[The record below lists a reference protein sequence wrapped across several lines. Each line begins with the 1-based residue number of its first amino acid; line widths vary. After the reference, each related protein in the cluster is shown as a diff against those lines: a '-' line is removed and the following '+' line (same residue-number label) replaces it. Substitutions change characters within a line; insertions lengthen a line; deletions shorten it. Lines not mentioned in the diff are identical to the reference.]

1 MGRRPAAT
9 GDSAPAGGWSS
20 GMHPPFSFPSCG
32 KENGLCTVQKKRPLR
47 RAPAR
52 SCLRATRVGGWCGG
66 RRGGHRIVSA
76 SLFAAA
82 GLAVDGGFCNGPM
95 RTSAPTGKTRDFTC
109 SLGRTYVLAFVG
121 MPKAVGSVVGAD
133 ALVRPPAQA
142 ATTAQAAR
150 SDCAAVG
157 GSAVLRMRRAP
168 CGQAERA
175 EGGASGT
182 LVTEI
187 RGAPQRETGKEERFK
202 CARVLQSKTHYAA
215 GIRR

>member
-1 MGRRPAAT
+1 
-9 GDSAPAGGWSS
+9 
-20 GMHPPFSFPSCG
+20 MHPPFSFPTCG
-32 KENGLCTVQKKRPLR
+32 KENGPCTVQKKRPLG
-47 RAPAR
+47 RAPVQWPSALTGVGVPVPAPILP
-52 SCLRATRVGGWCGG
+52 SLRARLGLLRFPQLPTRGGWCGG

-142 ATTAQAAR
+142 ATTTRAAR

-157 GSAVLRMRRAP
+157 GSAAYG
-168 CGQAERA
+168 CGVPLAGKRNA
-175 EGGASGT
+175 
-182 LVTEI
+182 
-187 RGAPQRETGKEERFK
+187 RKEEP
-202 CARVLQSKTHYAA
+202 VEHW
-215 GIRR
+215 

>member
-20 GMHPPFSFPSCG
+20 RMHPPFSFPSCG
-32 KENGLCTVQKKRPLR
+32 KENGPCTVQKKRPLR

-52 SCLRATRVGGWCGG
+52 SRLRATGVGGSVQAPILACLRARYHLLRFLGLPSRGGWCGG

-142 ATTAQAAR
+142 ATTTRAAR

-157 GSAVLRMRRAP
+157 GSAAYG
-168 CGQAERA
+168 CGVPLAGKRNA
-175 EGGASGT
+175 
-182 LVTEI
+182 
-187 RGAPQRETGKEERFK
+187 RKEEP
-202 CARVLQSKTHYAA
+202 VEHW
-215 GIRR
+215 